1 MNYVAYYRVSTKK
14 QGVSGLG
21 LDAQKNL
28 VLNYINSRPKGELT
42 HEFVEVESGK
52 NNERQQLSSALHHC
66 RMTGATLVV
75 SKLDRLSR
83 DLEFIAALMKSDNV
97 EFVVAELPEAN
108 SLTLHILA
116 CLAQYERQL
125 ISERTKL
132 ALQAAKANGVVLGN
146 PRLAEVRPTDTTAA
160 RQQVLENAKAFQESL
175 LVSIRQAQA
184 EGYSTHSAIARR
196 LNQLGIKSRRGTTIY
211 PSTVSRALARKI
223 PT

>member
-1 MNYVAYYRVSTKK
+1 MKFVAYYRVSTKK
-14 QGVSGLG
+14 QGASGLG
-21 LDAQKNL
+21 LDAQKTL
-28 VLNYINSRPKGELT
+28 VLNYINGQLQGELT

-52 NNERQQLSSALHHC
+52 NNERQQLMAALHHC

-125 ISERTKL
+125 ISERTKQ
-132 ALQAAKANGVVLGN
+132 ALQAAKERGVVLGN
-146 PRLAEVRPTDTTAA
+146 PRLDEFRSTDTTAA
-160 RQQVLENAKAFQESL
+160 REQYLENGKKFHESL
-175 LVSIRQAQA
+175 LVSIRQAQS
-184 EGYSTHSAIARR
+184 EGYGSYSAIAQR
-196 LNQLGIKSRRGTTIY
+196 LNELGIKSRRGTIIY
-211 PSTVSRALARKI
+211 PSTVSRALSLLEN
-223 PT
+223 